1 MREIIDPSLSYKKAA
16 HVTWQFANEMKI
28 GDIIFV
34 KKGMSQLVGR
44 GVVTSDY
51 EYDDETTDEYS
62 FNGTMNRIIKST
74 VELLLRFGI
83 SKS

>member
-1 MREIIDPSLSYKKAA
+1 MREVIDPLLSYKKAA

-51 EYDDETTDEYS
+51 EYDDERTDEYS
-62 FNGTMNRIIKST
+62 VNGTMNRIIKST
-74 VELLLRFGI
+74 VELLLRFDI